1 MKRKLDDWL
10 TAYLEYTENTESH
23 LSYRIWTGIGVLSGA
38 LRRQVWINW
47 PDPIYPNQY
56 IVLVGPSSQSRKS
69 QAINPGKALLR
80 ELTVPVLPDDNTPES
95 IIQYLESKCQD
106 TFYYD
111 GRQFISTTATAF
123 CTELSV
129 FTGNKNTR
137 FLVYLTDWYDSASR
151 WERQTKH
158 QGFDELVGLCFN
170 LVGATADRWFPYI
183 LTEEAIGGGF
193 TSRCIFIV
201 EQDRGK
207 IIADPNLHNPP
218 ATLKEALTHD
228 LEIISMIIG
237 EMKFDKAAYDRYTS
251 WYLHTAEEEGKGH
264 WAVRDPLFRGYCAR
278 RATHIKKLAIAISVS
293 ESDDLV
299 ITLDQFERA
308 MGLMVA
314 AEENMGN
321 LFSSFGT
328 ASYVGQTTEVMNF
341 IRSNGK
347 VSKSEIMRQFY
358 RSVDSTILEAVIKVL
373 TDMKRVRV
381 DISSG
386 EVIYQY
392 VEDT

>member
-10 TAYLEYTENTESH
+10 TGYIDYTENTESH

-38 LRRQVWINW
+38 LRRQVWMNW

-106 TFYYD
+106 TFYYE

-123 CTELSV
+123 STELSV

-137 FLVYLTDWYDSASR
+137 FLVYLTDWYDSANR

-158 QGFDELVGLCFN
+158 QGYDELIGLCFN

-193 TSRCIFIV
+193 TSRCMFIV

-207 IIADPNLHNPP
+207 IIADPNLHKPP
-218 ATLKEALTHD
+218 DKLKQELVFD
-228 LEIISMIIG
+228 LEQISMLVG
-237 EMKFDKAAYDRYTS
+237 EIKFDTEAYDRYTS
-251 WYLHTAEEEGKGH
+251 WYLQTAEEEGKGT
-264 WAVRDPLFRGYCAR
+264 WAVKDPLFRGYCAR
-278 RATHIKKLAIAISVS
+278 RATHIKKIAMAISVS
-293 ESDDLV
+293 EGEDLI
-299 ITLDQFERA
+299 ITLEQFERA
-308 MGLMVA
+308 MAIMTA
-314 AEENMGN
+314 AEDNMSN
-321 LFSSFGT
+321 LFSTFGT
-328 ASYVGQTTEVMNF
+328 ANYVGQTTDVMNF
-341 IRSNGK
+341 IRSHHR

-373 TDMKRVRV
+373 TDMKRVRL

-386 EVIYQY
+386 ETIYEY
-392 VEDT
+392 MEDS

>member
-1 MKRKLDDWL
+1 M
-10 TAYLEYTENTESH
+10 
-23 LSYRIWTGIGVLSGA
+23 
-38 LRRQVWINW
+38 NW

-106 TFYYD
+106 TFYYE

-123 CTELSV
+123 STELSV

-137 FLVYLTDWYDSASR
+137 FLVYLTDWYDSANR

-158 QGFDELVGLCFN
+158 QGYDELIGLCFN

-193 TSRCIFIV
+193 TSRCMFIV

-207 IIADPNLHNPP
+207 IIADPNLHKPP
-218 ATLKEALTHD
+218 DKLKQELVFD
-228 LEIISMIIG
+228 LEQISMLVG
-237 EMKFDKAAYDRYTS
+237 EIKFDTEAYDRYTS
-251 WYLHTAEEEGKGH
+251 WYLQTAEEEGKGT
-264 WAVRDPLFRGYCAR
+264 WAVKDPLFRGYCAR
-278 RATHIKKLAIAISVS
+278 RATHIKKIAMAISVS
-293 ESDDLV
+293 EGEDLI
-299 ITLDQFERA
+299 ITLEQFERA
-308 MGLMVA
+308 MAIMTA
-314 AEENMGN
+314 AEDNMSN
-321 LFSSFGT
+321 LFSTFGT
-328 ASYVGQTTEVMNF
+328 ANYVGQTTDVMNF
-341 IRSNGK
+341 IRSHHR

-373 TDMKRVRV
+373 TDMKRVRL

-386 EVIYQY
+386 ETIYEY
-392 VEDT
+392 MEDS

>member
-10 TAYLEYTENTESH
+10 TGYIDYTENTESH

-38 LRRQVWINW
+38 LRRQVWMNW

-80 ELTVPVLPDDNTPES
+80 ELTVPVLLDDNTPES

-106 TFYYD
+106 TFYYE

-123 CTELSV
+123 STELSV

-137 FLVYLTDWYDSASR
+137 FLVYLTDWYDSANR

-158 QGFDELVGLCFN
+158 QGYDELIGLCFN

-193 TSRCIFIV
+193 TSRCMFIV

-207 IIADPNLHNPP
+207 IIADPNLHKPP
-218 ATLKEALTHD
+218 DKLKQELIFD
-228 LEIISMIIG
+228 LEQISMLVG
-237 EMKFDKAAYDRYTS
+237 EIKFDTEAYDRYTS
-251 WYLHTAEEEGKGH
+251 WYLQTAEEEGKGT
-264 WAVRDPLFRGYCAR
+264 WAVKDPLFRGYCAR
-278 RATHIKKLAIAISVS
+278 RATHIKKIAMAISVS
-293 ESDDLV
+293 EGEDLI
-299 ITLDQFERA
+299 ITLEQFERA
-308 MGLMVA
+308 MAIMTA
-314 AEENMGN
+314 AEDNMSN
-321 LFSSFGT
+321 LFSTFGT
-328 ASYVGQTTEVMNF
+328 ANYVGQTTDVMNF
-341 IRSNGK
+341 IRSHHR

-373 TDMKRVRV
+373 TDMKRVRL

-386 EVIYQY
+386 ETIYEY
-392 VEDT
+392 MEDS

>member
-10 TAYLEYTENTESH
+10 TGYIDYTENTESH

-38 LRRQVWINW
+38 LRRQVWMNW

-106 TFYYD
+106 TFYYE
-111 GRQFISTTATAF
+111 GRQFISTTAPAF
-123 CTELSV
+123 STELSV

-137 FLVYLTDWYDSASR
+137 FLVYLTDWYDSANR

-158 QGFDELVGLCFN
+158 QGYDELIGLCFN

-193 TSRCIFIV
+193 TSRCMFIV

-207 IIADPNLHNPP
+207 IIADPNLHKPP
-218 ATLKEALTHD
+218 DKLKQELVFD
-228 LEIISMIIG
+228 LEQISMLVG
-237 EMKFDKAAYDRYTS
+237 EIKFDTEAYDRYTS
-251 WYLHTAEEEGKGH
+251 WYLQTAEEEGKGT
-264 WAVRDPLFRGYCAR
+264 WAVKDPLFRGYCAR
-278 RATHIKKLAIAISVS
+278 RATHIKKIAMAISVS
-293 ESDDLV
+293 EGEDLI
-299 ITLDQFERA
+299 ITLEQFERA
-308 MGLMVA
+308 MAIMTA
-314 AEENMGN
+314 AEDNMSN
-321 LFSSFGT
+321 LFSTFGT
-328 ASYVGQTTEVMNF
+328 ANYVGQTTDVMNF
-341 IRSNGK
+341 IRSHHR

-373 TDMKRVRV
+373 TDMKRVRL

-386 EVIYQY
+386 ETIYEY
-392 VEDT
+392 MEDS